1 MVYNFK
7 LNYIYIYSKT
17 RPDSF
22 LPATDI
28 IASDKYVIYMDVPG
42 ISEEDI
48 EMYR

>member
-1 MVYNFK
+1 MVDNFK
-7 LNYIYIYSKT
+7 LNYIYIYKT